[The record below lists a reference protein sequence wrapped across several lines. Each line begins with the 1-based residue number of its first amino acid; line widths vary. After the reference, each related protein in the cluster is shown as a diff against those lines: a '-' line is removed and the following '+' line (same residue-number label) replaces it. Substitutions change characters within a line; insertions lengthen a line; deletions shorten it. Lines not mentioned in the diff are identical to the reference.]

1 MTCCDTIRPLA
12 QALGGKGNFAERSE
26 AAGLAWHQAVV
37 CHELERGHAGMQD
50 DLAEQASRR
59 TALAGEEVDRRKAV
73 LIRLQDALVVLGV
86 ESVLVGRHALTLRSH
101 GRGPAQPSKS
111 GDPELH
117 VVGAGRHR
125 IVTTDGRHYRLGDN
139 RMHPADDPRGAA
151 GFVLS
156 IDAGHDAAGL
166 QTPALAD
173 HGSGGRDRT
182 VIGVGERAL
191 RRLCDDG
198 VI

>member
-1 MTCCDTIRPLA
+1 
-12 QALGGKGNFAERSE
+12 
-26 AAGLAWHQAVV
+26 
-37 CHELERGHAGMQD
+37 MQD

-59 TALAGEEVDRRKAV
+59 TALAGEEVDRRKVV
-73 LIRLQDALVVLGV
+73 LIQLQDALAAQGI

-101 GRGPAQPSKS
+101 GHGPAQPSRP

-117 VVGAGRHR
+117 VLGAGRHR
-125 IVTTDGRHYRLGDN
+125 IITTDGRHYRLRDS

-151 GFVLS
+151 EIVLS
-156 IDAGHDAAGL
+156 ADAGHDAVGRQAL
-166 QTPALAD
+166 ALAD

-182 VIGVGERAL
+182 VVGVGERAL
-191 RRLCDDG
+191 RRLRDDG

>member
-1 MTCCDTIRPLA
+1 
-12 QALGGKGNFAERSE
+12 
-26 AAGLAWHQAVV
+26 
-37 CHELERGHAGMQD
+37 MQD
-50 DLAEQASRR
+50 DLAGQASRR
-59 TALAGEEVDRRKAV
+59 TALEGDEVDRRKAV
-73 LIRLQDALVVLGV
+73 LIRLQDALAAQGI

-101 GRGPAQPSKS
+101 GRGPAHPSKP
-111 GDPELH
+111 GNPELH

-156 IDAGHDAAGL
+156 IDAGHDAVGRHA
-166 QTPALAD
+166 PALAD
-173 HGSGGRDRT
+173 HGAGGRDR
-182 VIGVGERAL
+182 VVVGAGERAL
-191 RRLCDDG
+191 RQLCDDG